1 MKNQAK
7 LQPQAKNRGKTSE
20 TGSIESMVAALAH
33 EIKNPLNSMKGAG
46 QYLKDKYSDNPE
58 ITEFSS
64 LIIDEIGRLERYL
77 NEFISFSRG
86 TKLLLRP
93 INLYN
98 YLTGVL
104 MTFKHSMPCE
114 ISYTVK
120 RRDIPDI
127 MMDPEQFR
135 QVLSNLFAN
144 AKEALSGMLTPSIEL
159 VLDSDDRHAIITVR
173 DNGPGISRK
182 DLQNIFMPFYSK
194 KESGLGI
201 GLAISRTIIKKH
213 SGDIKVRSAL
223 NKGASFTILL
233 PLNAKRGR
241 K

>member
-1 MKNQAK
+1 MKNQGK
-7 LQPQAKNRGKTSE
+7 LQTQGKMREKRSE

-46 QYLKDKYSDNPE
+46 QYLKDKYSGNPE

-64 LIIDEIGRLERYL
+64 IIIDEIDRLERYL

-86 TKLLLRP
+86 TKLLLKP

-114 ISYTVK
+114 ITYTVR
-120 RRDIPDI
+120 RRDIPDV
-127 MMDPEQFR
+127 MLDAEQFR

-144 AKEALSGMLTPSIEL
+144 AKEALAGILTPAIEL
-159 VLDSDDRHAIITVR
+159 ILDSDDRHALITVK

-213 SGDIKVRSAL
+213 GGDIKVKSAL
-223 NKGASFTILL
+223 NKGAAFTVML
-233 PLNAKRGR
+233 PLKAGGKR
-241 K
+241 